1 MTSEKQPEDRRKD
14 DLERLQELLLDDD
27 RSRLNELD
35 QRISGF
41 ENRVTDV
48 AEVLPTAFKRIA
60 GDPALEAEIEKPIL
74 RAIRTSINRDVHV
87 LAELLFPIMG
97 PAIRRAVADALK
109 SLVQRINVAME
120 NSFSIKSLRWRL
132 ESAKSGVPYAQVV
145 LSHTMRY
152 AVQEAFLIARDTG
165 LVLAHV
171 HRDENLVLDEDAVA
185 AMLTAIQS
193 FIQDSLGMGADE
205 PLRSAELGDRTLW
218 VINGPEAI
226 LACVIS
232 GSPPR
237 VVRDELMA
245 LLESIHARYGERFGG
260 NNENLLQDTG
270 LRALVQQSLR
280 EELDE
285 PHQPDSSSKAKYYW
299 IAAIAL
305 LLVLVGWKSWQEY
318 QQRQFESK
326 LVVLFE
332 EQPGYVIS
340 SSNREAGELVIN
352 GLRDPGTPLPGTIL
366 AESGLTGADVRFRLK
381 PFWSLE
387 PGLVLQ
393 RLQTS
398 LQLADANTLE
408 LQDGVLRVNGVLDDA
423 QTEMLN
429 RLAVS
434 HPIIDSVELSETRLA
449 TGDAIQLGQERLEAP
464 ASIELSAGDAIQLAR
479 ERLEAPASIELSA
492 TDGRIAVAGL
502 SSIDWYLEKSP
513 ATWNIGGW
521 EITFEPLLANLQN
534 QLDEEAS
541 DLQRITFL
549 FTQGDRLTPESAANL
564 DPFSIRLKSF
574 IQSAQSLG
582 GRPVVTLLGESDGT
596 GTAEQNLRVMRA
608 RVKLLRDTLIEAGIT
623 PTLLKTEY
631 PPWRSGE
638 ENRDQ
643 RRVSLRIDEEESP

>member
-1 MTSEKQPEDRRKD
+1 MTSEQRPEDRRKD

-48 AEVLPTAFKRIA
+48 AEVLPTAFNRIA
-60 GDPALEAEIEKPIL
+60 GDPVLEAEIEKPIL
-74 RAIRTSINRDVHV
+74 RAIRTSIKRDAHV

-120 NSFSIKSLRWRL
+120 SSFSIKGLRWRL
-132 ESAKSGVPYAQVV
+132 ESARSGLPFAQVV

-260 NNENLLQDTG
+260 NNETLLQDTG

-285 PHQPDSSSKAKYYW
+285 PHQPGSSSKAKYYW

-352 GLRDPGTPLPGTIL
+352 GLRDPGTPLPGKIL

-449 TGDAIQLGQERLEAP
+449 AGDAIQLARERLEAP
-464 ASIELSAGDAIQLAR
+464 DSIELAAGDAIQLAR

-502 SSIDWYLEKSP
+502 SSIEWYLEKSP
-513 ATWNIGGW
+513 APWNIGGW

-549 FTQGDRLTPESAANL
+549 FTHRDRLTPESAANL
-564 DPFSIRLKSF
+564 DPFSRRLKSF

-623 PTLLKTEY
+623 PTLVKTEY

-638 ENRDQ
+638 ENRDR

>member
-1 MTSEKQPEDRRKD
+1 MTSEKRPEDRRKD

-41 ENRVTDV
+41 ENRVADV

-60 GDPALEAEIEKPIL
+60 GDPVLEAEIEKPIL
-74 RAIRTSINRDVHV
+74 RTIRTSIKRDAHV

-120 NSFSIKSLRWRL
+120 NSFSIKGLRWRL
-132 ESAKSGVPYAQVV
+132 ESARSGVPFAQVV

-237 VVRDELMA
+237 AVRDELMA
-245 LLESIHARYGERFGG
+245 LLESIHARYGERFGE

-270 LRALVQQSLR
+270 LQALVKQSLR

-299 IAAIAL
+299 IAAIAV

-318 QQRQFESK
+318 QQRQFESQ
-326 LVVLFE
+326 LVMLFE
-332 EQPGYVIS
+332 QQPGYVIS

-366 AESGLTGADVRFRLK
+366 AEGGLAGADVRFRLK

-387 PGLVLQ
+387 PDLVLQ
-393 RLQTS
+393 RLRTS
-398 LQLADANTLE
+398 LQLADSNTIE
-408 LQDGVLRVNGVLDDA
+408 LQGGVLRVNGVLDAA

-434 HPIIDSVELSETRLA
+434 HPIIDSVELSAARLA
-449 TGDAIQLGQERLEAP
+449 
-464 ASIELSAGDAIQLAR
+464 AGDAIQLAR

-492 TDGRIAVAGL
+492 SDGRIAVAGL

-513 ATWNIGGW
+513 APWNIGGW

-534 QLDEEAS
+534 QLGEEES
-541 DLQRITFL
+541 DLESVAFL
-549 FTQGDRLTPESAANL
+549 FTNRDRLAPESAAEIGIFAN
-564 DPFSIRLKSF
+564 RLKTFMAS
-574 IQSAQSLG
+574 SEALG
-582 GRPVVTLLGESDGT
+582 GKPFITLVGEADGT
-596 GTAEQNLRVMRA
+596 GTADQNSRVIRA
-608 RVKLLRDTLIEAGIT
+608 RVKVVRDLLAGAGIA
-623 PTLLKTEY
+623 PARIGAEY
-631 PPWRSGE
+631 PSWRRGE
-638 ENRDQ
+638 ENLEQ
-643 RRVSLRIDEEESP
+643 RRVSLRIDKEESS